1 VGCSQPINPIDLI
14 PANVNFS
21 IKQLTSEATE
31 SVIMDIEFK
40 INVPVSVDQFI
51 ELLNKSTLAERRPA
65 DDRECMEGMIANS
78 NLVVTAWD
86 DEQLVGISRCMT
98 DFHYA

>member
-1 VGCSQPINPIDLI
+1 
-14 PANVNFS
+14 
-21 IKQLTSEATE
+21 
-31 SVIMDIEFK
+31 MDIEFK